1 MFYTCALGLTR
12 VHLRAIGYFTVPL
25 PFTMKQG
32 KKKVNPQTHEVI
44 DLKGVRVNNLKNI
57 SLQIPRGQYVVV
69 TGVSGSGKSS
79 LAFDTL
85 YAEGQRRY
93 VESLSSYARQFLGR
107 KPKPEADWVRGMPP
121 AIAIEQRV
129 ISRNP
134 RSTVATSTEI
144 YEYLRLL
151 YARVGRMYAPESGR
165 EVRKHTVADVQAFV
179 GALPTGS
186 RVYLTVPL
194 IVPQGRGL
202 AEHLGLQLQQGYSR
216 LWVDGAVIAI
226 EDYLEQ
232 SPEGSATNLHLIIDR
247 LQWRGEAES
256 LTRLGES
263 AELAFFEGRGCCFV
277 YWEDAQGQK
286 GEETFSNIFEADGRL
301 FQEPSPEM
309 FSFNN
314 PVGACPECEGFGQTM
329 GIEEGLVVPNP
340 ALSVY
345 EGAVAA
351 WRGEVSSQWK
361 VLFCELASSR
371 GDFRIHT
378 PYIELT
384 DGERK
389 LLWEG
394 IPYEGDDYV
403 KSIGI
408 NSYFDVLKRDIH
420 KVQNRVRLSNFR
432 GKTICPSCHGGRL
445 KADALCVRVGGKN
458 IAEVVCMTL
467 EDALVHFQHLSLDPT
482 DAQIA
487 ERLLVEIKNRLQVL
501 IEVGL
506 GYLTLDRLSATL
518 SGGESQRVTLASQL
532 GNNLVGSLYVLDE
545 PSIGLHQRDTD
556 RLIGVMKRLR
566 DQGNTVVVVEHDEDV
581 IRSADYLIDIG
592 PEAGVHGGQVVYAG
606 PRAGITADTPGH
618 TAAFLSGREQIP
630 MPTVRR
636 SWNSYIEIIGARR
649 HNLKGVDV
657 RIPLHTMTV
666 VTGVSGSGKS
676 TLIRDIF
683 VENVRRR
690 LDAPSAQPV
699 FCLSVGGDIHTIA
712 QVEYVDQNNIGR
724 NSRSNPVTFIGAYD
738 HIRRLFSEQPLS
750 QRMGYKPYYFSFN
763 KEGGRCEECKGDG
776 YRTVE
781 MQFMADIT
789 LPCEDCSG
797 TRFRRELLDIEF
809 AGVNIHQVLEMSVE
823 EAIAFFRSHAEA
835 TPLCATIAE
844 SLVPL
849 QTVGLGYIKLGQSSS
864 TLSGG
869 ENQRVKLAYYL
880 ASSKRERMLFIFDEP
895 TTGLHLADI
904 RTLLSA
910 LSALVD
916 RGHSLVIVEHNLEVI
931 KSADWVIDLGPEA
944 GVDGGQL
951 VVAGTPEQVAA
962 CPQSHTGRY
971 LSPLLHRNK
980 K

>member
-1 MFYTCALGLTR
+1 
-12 VHLRAIGYFTVPL
+12 
-25 PFTMKQG
+25 MKQG

-165 EVRKHTVADVQAFV
+165 EVRKHTVTDVQAFV
-179 GALPTGS
+179 RTLPIGS
-186 RVYLTVPL
+186 RLYLTVPL
-194 IVPQGRGL
+194 SVPQGRSL
-202 AEHLGLQLQQGYSR
+202 SEHLGLQLQQGYSR
-216 LWVDGAVIAI
+216 LWADGTVVPI

-232 SPEGSATNLHLIIDR
+232 SQGAQGNTLHLIIDR
-247 LQWRGEAES
+247 LQWKGEQES

-263 AELAFFEGRGCCFV
+263 AELAFFEGRGRCTL
-277 YWEDAQGQK
+277 YWEDAQGQS
-286 GEETFSNIFEADGRL
+286 GQETFSNVFEADGRL

-329 GIEEGLVVPNP
+329 GIEESLVVPNP

-384 DGERK
+384 DHERK

-394 IPYEGDDYV
+394 IPYEGDSYV
-403 KSIGI
+403 QSIGI
-408 NSYFDVLKRDIH
+408 DSYFDVLKRDIH

-432 GKTICPSCHGGRL
+432 GKTICPSCRGGRL
-445 KADALCVRVGGKN
+445 RADALCVRVGGKN
-458 IAEVVCMTL
+458 IAEVVRMTL
-467 EDALVHFQHLSLDPT
+467 EDALAHFQSIALDPT

-606 PRAGITADTPGH
+606 LRDGITASTPGH
-618 TAAFLSGREQIP
+618 TAAFLTGRAQIP
-630 MPTVRR
+630 VPDVRR
-636 SWNSYIEIIGARR
+636 SWNSYIEIVGARR
-649 HNLKGVDV
+649 HNLKGIDV

-683 VENVRRR
+683 VENIRRR
-690 LDAPSAQPV
+690 LDSPGSQPV

-712 QVEYVDQNNIGR
+712 EVEYVDQNNIGR

-750 QRMGYKPYYFSFN
+750 QRMGYKPYFFSFN

-789 LPCEDCSG
+789 LPCEDCGG

-809 AGVNIHQVLEMSVE
+809 AGVNIHQVLEMSVQ
-823 EAIAFFRSHAEA
+823 EAIAFFRSHAES
-835 TPLCATIAE
+835 TPLCATIAD

-880 ASSKRERMLFIFDEP
+880 ASGKKDRMLFIFDEP

-971 LSPLLHRNK
+971 LAPLLQRNSK
-980 K
+980 